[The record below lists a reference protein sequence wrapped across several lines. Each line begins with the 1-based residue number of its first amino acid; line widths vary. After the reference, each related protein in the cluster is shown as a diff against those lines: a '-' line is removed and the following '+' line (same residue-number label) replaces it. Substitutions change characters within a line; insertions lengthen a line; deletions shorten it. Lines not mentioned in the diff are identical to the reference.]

1 MHKIKVLAAIISFL
15 LLINLG
21 IIFLQSET
29 VIAQGKDIYVDDDQL
44 YPDEADGSLYNP
56 FKNIQ
61 DAIESAQDGDTIK
74 VLAGK
79 YQGDIIIDKAITIT
93 TESVEDVLINSSK
106 KNAYLIDI
114 IADSVSLEEFFLIDT
129 TPTSHRKAVIHIS
142 SVADGVKVIDSVID
156 YSRNGYGILIDSSHG
171 AVIKNT
177 TINSTRGIYI
187 GNSNLITIDSNKI
200 MNCSNEPA
208 IRITNSV
215 GNQIINNYIDN
226 STFGI
231 YASECSDT
239 LIDNNRIAFNDNS
252 GIVIISGSGNQ
263 IFNNTL
269 DNNPINGINL
279 GGSEGTVS
287 GNNIIKNSMGISI
300 GGSSYVISDNYIYD
314 SLNTGI
320 YARYGSKD
328 NIIYNNILKDNIDF
342 NAEEDGNNNWDN
354 GYLGNWW
361 DDFYGPDPANINNT
375 VQYNLINVP
384 DIYKYKKGG
393 VCDNYPTGIYHKQPT
408 ISNPNPEDGESGI
421 DRNPILSVEV
431 ADPDPLLYMERLD
444 VHFYYILNNTFNP
457 IGSNYN
463 IESGSTASVPF
474 SSTIKGK
481 NAIYSYKGLGYDYI
495 GVWYVEAED
504 SYSKVTSPIWIFST
518 MNTPI
523 NNKKPIVDMSVTD
536 KYVVGDE
543 VRAKINDTINFDAS
557 GCYDPDGE
565 IVFYKW
571 AFPPDTSIINEI
583 APTHS
588 FNKEGT
594 YKVNLVIID
603 NDGSSNSLNK
613 TVVIRSSSNRPP
625 VAIIKEYYKGYAG
638 KAINFNGSESY
649 DLDNGDKVTYRWD
662 FGDGFEG
669 GIMSVNH
676 VYKKKGNYTIKL
688 TVTDSEGESDSS
700 VTYALVKEKKSEGL
714 PGFEIILVFVSISF
728 VLAFKR
734 RKKYKNNL

>member
-1 MHKIKVLAAIISFL
+1 MHKIKVLAAIISFI

-29 VIAQGKDIYVDDDQL
+29 VTAQGKDIYVDDDQL

-61 DAIESAQDGDTIK
+61 DAVEAAQDGDTIK

-79 YQGDIIIDKAITIT
+79 YQGDIVIDKAITIT
-93 TESVEDVLINSSK
+93 TESVEDVYINSSK

-114 IADSVSLEEFFLIDT
+114 VADSVSLEKFFLEDT

-142 SVADGVKVIDSVID
+142 SVADGVKVIDSIIA
-156 YSRNGYGILIDSSHG
+156 YSRNGYGILIDNSQG
-171 AVIKNT
+171 AVIKNS
-177 TINSTRGIYI
+177 TINNTRGIYI
-187 GNSNLITIDSNKI
+187 VNSNLITIDSNKI
-200 MNCSNEPA
+200 WNCSNEPA
-208 IRITNSV
+208 IRITNSI
-215 GNQIINNYIDN
+215 GNQIVNNYIDN

-231 YASECSDT
+231 YASDCSDT

-252 GIVIISGSGNQ
+252 GIVILSGSGNQ
-263 IFNNTL
+263 IFNNTI

-279 GGSEGTVS
+279 GGNTGILS

-300 GGSSYVISDNYIYD
+300 GGSDYTISDNGIYD

-328 NIIYNNILKDNIDF
+328 NTIYNNTFKDNIDF
-342 NAEEDGNNNWDN
+342 NAEEDGKNNWDN
-354 GYLGNWW
+354 GYIGNWW
-361 DDFYGPDPANINNT
+361 DDFYGPDPANLNNI
-375 VQYNLINVP
+375 VQYDSINVP
-384 DIYKYKKGG
+384 EVYKYRKGG
-393 VCDNYPTGIYHKQPT
+393 ICDNYPKGIYHKQPT
-408 ISNPNPEDGESGI
+408 VSNPNPEDSESGI

-431 ADPDPLLYMERLD
+431 EDPDPLLYIERLD
-444 VHFYYILNNTFNP
+444 VHFYYILNNTFNL

-481 NAIYSYKGLGYDYI
+481 NAIYTYKGLGYDYI
-495 GVWYVEAED
+495 GVWYVEVED
-504 SYSKVTSPIWIFST
+504 SYSRVTSPIWIFST

-523 NNKKPIVDMSVTD
+523 NNKKPIVDMDVTQ
-536 KYVVGDE
+536 KYIVGDE
-543 VRAKINDTINFDAS
+543 VHAKVNDTIYFDAS

-583 APTHS
+583 IPSHS
-588 FNKEGT
+588 FKKEGT
-594 YKVNLVIID
+594 YKVNLVVID

-625 VAIIKEYYKGYAG
+625 VAITNDYYKGYAG
-638 KAINFNGSESY
+638 KAINFNASESY
-649 DLDNGDKVTYRWD
+649 DPDAGDKVTYRWN
-662 FGDGFEG
+662 FGDGVEG
-669 GIMSVNH
+669 GIMSVDH
-676 VYKKKGNYTIKL
+676 VYKKKGNYTVKL
-688 TVTDSEGESDSS
+688 TVTDIEGETDSS

-714 PGFEIILVFVSISF
+714 PGFEIILIFIAMLVV
-728 VLAFKR
+728 VAFKR
-734 RKKYKNNL
+734 RNKLSK

>member
-15 LLINLG
+15 LLVNLG
-21 IIFLQSET
+21 IIFFQSEI

-61 DAIESAQDGDTIK
+61 DAVEAAQDGDTIK

-93 TESVEDVLINSSK
+93 TESIEDVLINSSK

-114 IADSVSLEEFFLIDT
+114 VADSVSLEKFFLEDT

-156 YSRNGYGILIDSSHG
+156 YSRNGYGILIDNSHG

-177 TINSTRGIYI
+177 TVNNSRGIYI
-187 GNSNLITIDSNKI
+187 GNSNLITLDSNKI
-200 MNCSNEPA
+200 WNCSNDPA
-208 IRITNSV
+208 IRITNSI

-231 YASECSDT
+231 YASDCSDT
-239 LIDNNRIAFNDNS
+239 LIDNNRIAFNKNS
-252 GIVIISGSGNQ
+252 GVVIISGSGNQ
-263 IFNNTL
+263 IFNNTI
-269 DNNPINGINL
+269 DNNPIYGIDL
-279 GGSEGTVS
+279 GGNDGIVY
-287 GNNIIKNSMGISI
+287 GNNIKKNSMGISI
-300 GGSSYVISDNYIYD
+300 GGFDNSISNNNIIN
-314 SLNTGI
+314 SLNTGV

-328 NIIYNNILKDNIDF
+328 NIIYNNIFRNNIDF
-342 NAEEDGNNNWDN
+342 NAEEDGKNDWDN

-375 VQYNLINVP
+375 VIYNSINVP
-384 DIYKYKKGG
+384 EIYKYKKGG
-393 VCDNYPTGIYHKQPT
+393 IVDNYPKGKYHKQPT
-408 ISNPNPEDGESGI
+408 ISNPNPYDGESGI
-421 DRNPILSVEV
+421 DRNPILSVDVE
-431 ADPDPLLYMERLD
+431 DPDPLLYKERLD
-444 VHFYYILNNTFNP
+444 AHFYYILNSTFNP

-463 IESGSTASVPF
+463 VESGSTTSVPF

-495 GVWYVEAED
+495 GVWYVEVED
-504 SYSKVTSPIWIFST
+504 SYSRVTSPIWIFST

-523 NNKKPIVDMSVTD
+523 NNKKPIVDMSVTS

-543 VRAKINDTINFDAS
+543 VHAKINDTINFDAS

-583 APTHS
+583 SPSNS
-588 FNKEGT
+588 FKKEGT
-594 YKVNLVIID
+594 YKVNLVVID

-613 TVVIRSSSNRPP
+613 TVIIRSSSNRPP
-625 VAIIKEYYKGYAG
+625 VATIKDYYKGYAG

-649 DLDNGDKVTYRWD
+649 DPDVGDKLTYRWN
-662 FGDGFEG
+662 FGDGVEG
-669 GIMSVNH
+669 GIMSLNH
-676 VYKKKGNYTIKL
+676 VYKKKGNYTVTL

-700 VTYALVKEKKSEGL
+700 STYALVKEKKSEGL
-714 PGFEIILVFVSISF
+714 PGFEALFVFIAILFIF
-728 VLAFKR
+728 AFKR
-734 RKKYKNNL
+734 KNKNIF